1 MNSGIYKITNKNN
14 GKFYIGSSKNI
25 SQRWTKHT
33 SQLNNN
39 KHINPK
45 LQHAWNYHGKDAFEF
60 TILET
65 VEESKLYERE
75 QFYIDTFQ
83 PHKIGYNIGEK
94 ASGGDNLTNHP
105 KGSEI
110 IQKWRE
116 KYQELHKGNGN
127 PMYGKTH
134 APESIDKQKKAA
146 IGRYSLQWFVDKHG
160 LEQGTVLYNERRTM
174 LQNRQMNYS
183 YDNGLK
189 GKSRGAMSE
198 EDKKRISESKAAFKL
213 RKNEFNQDLISN
225 EYTLQQL
232 ADKYNISKTLVKYY
246 KRKM

>member
-60 TILET
+60 TIIEI
-65 VEESKLYERE
+65 VEETKLYERE
-75 QFYIDTFQ
+75 QFYLDMFN

-105 KGSEI
+105 HGQEI
-110 IQKWRE
+110 MQQWRE
-116 KYQELHKGNGN
+116 KYQVLHKGEGN
-127 PMYGKTH
+127 PMHGRTH
-134 APESIDKQKKAA
+134 KPESIEKQKAAA
-146 IGRYSLQWFVDKHG
+146 IGRYSLQWFIDKNG
-160 LEQGTVLYNERRTM
+160 VEQGTILYNERRMM
-174 LQNRQMNYS
+174 LQNRKMNYV
-183 YDNGLK
+183 YDNGLT
-189 GKSRGAMSE
+189 GKVRGAMSDE
-198 EDKKRISESKAAFKL
+198 NKKRISESKAAFKL
-213 RKNEFNQDLISN
+213 RKAEFEVDLQSN
-225 EYTLQQL
+225 NYTLQQL
-232 ADKYNISKTLVKYY
+232 AEKYNVSKTLVKYY
-246 KRKM
+246 KRKL